1 MDTFSVFK
9 FWKTNKSKIAID
21 GDNDADTVVD
31 STFSDPINEFSD
43 NDDDDDDS
51 FFELELTL
59 PKFETKSSNFT
70 QTNLSNLNNLN
81 SEKIDAKINSKPQSP
96 ISILRS
102 ASPKLKIFMFGK
114 LNKKSKS
121 QSEEDA
127 FCDNISVS
135 SSFSPKSSTSSP
147 FTVKFKI
154 EDGSFVPKFTKERR
168 SFEDSR
174 RFSKDVVQKYM
185 NFVKPLYTKRN
196 GGNVDG
202 GDRFEASCSPMRT
215 SSASA
220 TSETTSF
227 KEKSSRFKVKTKS
240 LGKSKSASAMIVSP
254 LPSMVRNDHPCDG
267 IEGAILHCK
276 RSLTTKGNTSLSRC
290 SSDPSHEK
298 SITISEE
305 QSILV

>member
-1 MDTFSVFK
+1 MDTFSLFK
-9 FWKTNKSKIAID
+9 FWKTNKSKIAVD

-31 STFSDPINEFSD
+31 STFSDPITEFSD
-43 NDDDDDDS
+43 GDDDDDDS

-70 QTNLSNLNNLN
+70 QTNLNKLN
-81 SEKIDAKINSKPQSP
+81 SEKSEPKINSKPQSP

-102 ASPKLKIFMFGK
+102 ASPKLRVFMFGK
-114 LNKKSKS
+114 LNKKSKT

-127 FCDNISVS
+127 FCDNVSVS
-135 SSFSPKSSTSSP
+135 SYFSPKSNNSSP

-154 EDGSFVPKFTKERR
+154 EDGSFVPKFTRERR

-174 RFSKDVVQKYM
+174 RFSKEAVQKYL
-185 NFVKPLYTKRN
+185 NFVKPLYTKKN
-196 GGNVDG
+196 GGDG
-202 GDRFEASCSPMRT
+202 GERFETSCSPMRT
-215 SSASA
+215 SSAS
-220 TSETTSF
+220 ETTLV
-227 KEKSSRFKVKTKS
+227 KEKSSRFKVKTKR

-254 LPSMVRNDHPCDG
+254 LPSMARNDHPCDG

-276 RSLTTKGNTSLSRC
+276 RSLTSSTKGNSSLSRC

-298 SITISEE
+298 SNTMSKE
-305 QSILV
+305 QI